1 MNGLH
6 VKKRVRTNVVADRVF
21 PVEIPRHSMSHG
33 IDLTESIQTHQHN
46 FQTSITYRGG
56 TMTVKTIER
65 LRENSVFESLDPETL
80 EHLSDLVDVVR
91 LSPSEIL
98 FEKGDPGRHLYTVQ
112 EGLLKISVT
121 DEASDREKTLALIG
135 ENEVVGEMAV
145 FGDQVRSGKAIAL
158 RETEL
163 LRIPDENFME
173 IFSSFPEVGRNL
185 ISILCE
191 RLLMSDEEIQNVTFQ
206 TIPGRLAAQ
215 LLRLS
220 EKFGE
225 STENGRVI
233 SVRLTHDQLADLVGT
248 NRETITRY
256 LNEFEDEGSI
266 RTEDQKIIILDR
278 ESLEEWM

>member
-1 MNGLH
+1 
-6 VKKRVRTNVVADRVF
+6 
-21 PVEIPRHSMSHG
+21 
-33 IDLTESIQTHQHN
+33 
-46 FQTSITYRGG
+46 
-56 TMTVKTIER
+56 MTVKTIER

-80 EHLSDLVDVVR
+80 EHLSDLVDVVH
-91 LSPSEIL
+91 LSPFEIL